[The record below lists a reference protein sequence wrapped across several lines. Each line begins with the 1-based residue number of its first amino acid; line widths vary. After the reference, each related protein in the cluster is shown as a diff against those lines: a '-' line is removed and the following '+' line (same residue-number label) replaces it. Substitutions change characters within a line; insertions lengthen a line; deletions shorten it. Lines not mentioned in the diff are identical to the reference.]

1 MASLKLAVELSL
13 KFNIPLS
20 SKMGFKEWH
29 QHARKKRVWH
39 AYWSPQL
46 PFPQDTSPNIG

>member
-1 MASLKLAVELSL
+1 MATLKLALAL
-13 KFNIPLS
+13 YLQFYTLLT